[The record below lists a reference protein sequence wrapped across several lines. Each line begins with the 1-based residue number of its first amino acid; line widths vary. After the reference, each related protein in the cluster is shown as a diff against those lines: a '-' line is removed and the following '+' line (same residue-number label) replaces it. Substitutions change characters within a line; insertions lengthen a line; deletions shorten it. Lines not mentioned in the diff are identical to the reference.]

1 MKRILLDTDVGTD
14 TDDALAIALAAACPE
29 MQLEGVTTVHADA
42 PLRARIARRL
52 LDLAGQPAVP
62 VVTGA
67 SYPLAPA
74 LPASFHWHPHLWGH
88 EGRGILEDQDLQPS
102 ADLEASADDAARF
115 IAARVAAA
123 PGQISLV
130 AIGPL
135 TNLARAL
142 LLEPRLR
149 DWVRDVTL
157 MGGMIDA
164 ERTPWPP
171 VLETN
176 LNADPE
182 AARIV
187 FSSGLPLTI
196 VPFEVTTQ
204 VFLTPWHRATMRAW
218 DHPLTNALVAS
229 MEQMLARFDDFSR
242 RMNLPRDIFAG
253 QRTYLHDPLAVYVSM
268 ETQGVTMQRR
278 QVRLE
283 VRDQVLRTIPRD
295 EGQPTVSVC
304 AAVDASRFIEVF
316 MRRLA
321 SLSKRISIEQSLD
334 YRH

>member
-1 MKRILLDTDVGTD
+1 MKRVLLDTDVGTD

-29 MQLEGVTTVHADA
+29 IQLEGVTTVHADA

-52 LDLAGQPAVP
+52 LDLASQPDVP
-62 VVTGA
+62 VVAGA
-67 SYPLAPA
+67 SRPLAPA
-74 LPASFHWHPHLWGH
+74 LPATFHWHPRLWGH
-88 EGRGILEDQDLQPS
+88 EGKGILEDRELQPS

-115 IAARVAAA
+115 IAARVVAA
-123 PGQISLV
+123 PGEVSLV

-142 LLEPRLR
+142 LIEPRLR

-176 LNADPE
+176 LNADPQ

-187 FSSGLPLTI
+187 FGAGLPLTI

-204 VFLTPWHRATMRAW
+204 VFLTPQHRAAMRAW
-218 DHPLTNALVAS
+218 NHPLTNVLVAS
-229 MEQMLARFDDFSR
+229 MEQMLTQFDDFSR
-242 RMNLPRDIFAG
+242 RMDLPGDIFAG
-253 QRTYLHDPLAVYVSM
+253 QRTYLHDPLAVYVSLD
-268 ETQGVTMQRR
+268 TQGVTIQRR
-278 QVRLE
+278 QVQLE
-283 VRDQVLRTIPRD
+283 VREHVLRTIPRD
-295 EGQPTVSVC
+295 EGYPTVSVC
-304 AAVDASRFIEVF
+304 AAVDAPRFIEVF
-316 MRRLA
+316 MCRLA
-321 SLSKRISIEQSLD
+321 DLSKRAEG
-334 YRH
+334 